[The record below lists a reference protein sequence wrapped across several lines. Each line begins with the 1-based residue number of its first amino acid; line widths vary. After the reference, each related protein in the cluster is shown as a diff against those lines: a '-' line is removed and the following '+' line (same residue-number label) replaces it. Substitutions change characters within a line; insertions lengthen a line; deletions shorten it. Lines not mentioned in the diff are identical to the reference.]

1 METLVALLIFG
12 SMATGFVSFVAL
24 FKPFPQESFFTRKR
38 VVVMWVASFVLFGV
52 GGLLR
57 PVPSLA
63 PFFILVGIVAGTFS
77 FIALF
82 RPLPQIWLPTRKRA
96 TVVWAASFAL
106 VALGGSLISD
116 LEEAETRLA
125 AEAAAEAAQ
134 AETRLAEDE
143 ARLAE
148 DARLAAVEERAR
160 LAAESFPT
168 RREEFE
174 QRLGELEGLVND
186 EAWSRAKNDGEAL
199 QQELLPLFRSSIS
212 ETPEVVSIRT
222 RLDDAL
228 GVARKEERA
237 LPRPTQLPEPERR
250 RIFRLLVECQDRAT
264 ARAETEFPEQDP
276 LMPGFDRELY
286 LADTQRRLD
295 RASELSE
302 RCSPDVQSAEE
313 LGEDEMFRIRR
324 EGTLN
329 GWPPL

>member
-1 METLVALLIFG
+1 MV
-12 SMATGFVSFVAL
+12 TGFLSFVAL
-24 FKPFPQESFFTRKR
+24 FKPFPEESFFTRKR
-38 VVVMWVASFVLFGV
+38 VVVVWIASFAVFALGW
-52 GGLLR
+52 LLR

-148 DARLAAVEERAR
+148 DARLAAAEERAR

-168 RREEFE
+168 RREDLE
-174 QRLGELEGLVND
+174 QRLDELEGIIND
-186 EAWSRAKNDGEAL
+186 EAWVRAKNDGEAL
-199 QQELLPLFRSSIS
+199 QQELSPLFRSSIAD
-212 ETPEVVSIRT
+212 TPEVTSIRT

-237 LPRPTQLPEPERR
+237 LPRPTQASEALALMEVAFVGNPR
-250 RIFRLLVECQDRAT
+250 Q
-264 ARAETEFPEQDP
+264 AEIQ
-276 LMPGFDRELY
+276 
-286 LADTQRRLD
+286 ARLD
-295 RASELSE
+295 RALNLYTTPISEENYSRAGSVLVS
-302 RCSPDVQSAEE
+302 
-313 LGEDEMFRIRR
+313 LRR
-324 EGTLN
+324 EIGPSEMDILDHMIRSHVPEVN
-329 GWPPL
+329 IDFPNAASLSAAALAAGDR